1 MTAHEQTMSPAH
13 ARQAQMTR
21 ALQRAYALNWE
32 WIAYGLLLAL
42 AVLTRFLEL
51 GARVMSHDESLH
63 TYYSWR
69 LFEFGE
75 FSHTPLMHGPLLF
88 HMTAFFYYLF
98 GDSDFT
104 ARMYPAVLGVLIVL
118 FPILYRRWLGRV
130 GAVIAA
136 AGLLISPQILYH
148 ARYIRHD
155 TPVIFFA
162 LLMLYAILQYVD
174 GEKPRQG
181 RWMALLAFALIGM
194 LASKEVAFIYI
205 AIFGTFFALY
215 WLLRVVQD
223 VGIARRPQ
231 ANADAD
237 WHAPFFQRALG
248 HVLILLATVA
258 LLWPLSV
265 FARQMLLSTVWI
277 PSPLWIAAPLMVLVY
292 LPLGVVGPLLGRW
305 NAAAALMRALGNG
318 RSAFYVLMAGVIL
331 GAIMALWV
339 TCVLDVIKPAD
350 VWQPVSVQS
359 VDDMTH
365 GADATKEYAERVQTD
380 WTMAAHLATWVT
392 LPALVLIFLV
402 FITAVL
408 RYPGTMPLPWRTL
421 LLILLIALITTA
433 LLVLFERRSFV
444 EQGSNQPFAANP
456 NAAQVAGTGQYDNT
470 WIWLSWAIGLVI
482 TAGVVAS
489 RLFTRWWDFLN
500 RQPMFD
506 VLIVIGTLILPWAAA
521 YPLYRA
527 GYDLENYNADTL
539 AGRATIEAAAKV
551 ILPFVAISASLG
563 LSWNWKRWLPAAA
576 IFLGLFT
583 FFFTT
588 VFSNQYG
595 LVTGMIGSLGYWL
608 EQQGV
613 RRGSQPQYY
622 YLLTQLPVYEFLP
635 MLGAMGAGV
644 LGLARL
650 WDWRRERTRAALS
663 AAQAAE
669 FAASAEQR
677 DMPPEVRDVP
687 PGAADATL
695 VAEGQRTAELP
706 MPEAA
711 EAVSRGLPARLL
723 RPYDSAEEAT
733 FRAADPEWL
742 GAFPFLAL
750 VGYWAVLITLALTLA
765 GEKMP
770 WLTTHLTLPMIL
782 LTGWLGGQIVGGLH
796 RRTLREGGWLVL
808 LLTPVGVVALAHVLL
823 AFWGDAPPFA
833 GRTADL
839 LTATGTWFGALIVVG
854 GVAWLLWR
862 TVRRVGAGQT
872 GRLALISALLVLAL
886 LTARVAYLATYINA
900 DYPTEYL
907 VYAHAGP
914 AVKTVMAEVDRI
926 AEITNEG
933 YDMRIAFNDEA
944 SWPFTWYF
952 RHYSNYGY
960 FAGEVNSTT
969 AGTLEGARVVVVSCN
984 TTEKIDAIRRILGSR
999 YYEFSYFRLWWPM
1012 QEYFNL
1018 NYQRVA
1024 NVFSLDDANIAAPYY
1039 RQGMWDI
1046 WWNRDYS
1053 TYAQAM
1059 CIEAKQFRC
1068 EGEAAQAQSDEER
1081 EQLFDTCTQAVVAEC
1096 RDDDR
1101 FELNN
1106 WPVSDRLYV
1115 FVDKSIAAQVW
1126 DAGVGSATV
1135 DIREPKYPEDDV
1147 YQDLQ
1152 TERILGANS
1161 NLAGPRGIAVDA
1173 DGLLYIADTDH
1184 NRIAVLDA
1192 DGNLLRTIGEPAVAP
1207 SGAALRQPWGVDV
1220 DDEFVYVADTWNNRV
1235 VIFTKTG
1242 DFVRAWGQEGVPDTD
1257 FSAEAMWGPR
1267 DIKLGPDGN
1276 LYVADTG
1283 GKRIRVYTPE
1293 GIWLRDIGSEGAG
1306 FGHVDEP
1313 VGLAF
1318 NPVSGELYVAEAW
1331 NQRITAFDL
1340 TGAPLRT
1347 FEVNM
1352 WFDNRESFNRPYL
1365 AVSPDGSLIFVSDMD
1380 DRQRVVA
1387 YNLDGEPVIAFN
1399 QPDDLEAGVL
1409 GLRSPAG
1416 LATDAEGRL
1425 YVVDADQAR
1434 VYVFPPLGVAGQ
1446 VAPVPADGAANVPP
1460 PALDEGA
1467 AGAPAPEESEP
1478 LGELPS
1484 ADAPPLAAGS
1494 PNADWSPVRREIAG
1508 MAAVYVPSGCFY
1520 AGALALGEPPD
1531 ADGKE
1536 LCVSSFWV
1544 SATEVTNAQ
1553 YARCVAEG
1561 ACSPPADHIY
1571 YDDPVLASAPVV
1583 GLTWEQAQAF
1593 ADWVGGTL
1601 PTEAQW
1607 EYAARGPESW
1617 PYPWGTD
1624 EPSCELAN
1632 YRGCGGLLPVG
1643 GVERVAGRSWVGAAD
1658 MAGSVW
1664 EWTADWFAAA
1674 LYADAEAGALDPAG
1688 PSSGS
1693 GRTVRGGSWN
1703 DSAPRV
1709 HVAYREARE
1718 LGQGYPIVG
1727 LRVVWPPDAYEG
1739 E

>member
-1 MTAHEQTMSPAH
+1 MTAHEQTTTSAH
-13 ARQAQMTR
+13 APQTQLVR
-21 ALQRAYALNWE
+21 ALQRAYTLNWE
-32 WIAYGLLLAL
+32 WIAYGLLFVA

-130 GAVIAA
+130 GAVIASV
-136 AGLLISPQILYH
+136 GLLISPQILYH

-162 LLMLYAILQYVD
+162 LLMLYAIVQYVD
-174 GEKPRQG
+174 GERPRQA
-181 RWMALLAFALIGM
+181 RWIALLAFALIGM

-223 VGIARRPQ
+223 IGIARRPD
-231 ANADAD
+231 AADTDAAA
-237 WHAPFFQRALG
+237 WHAPLVQRALG
-248 HVLILLATVA
+248 HALIALAVIA
-258 LLWPLSV
+258 FVWPLSV
-265 FARQMLLSTVWI
+265 FIRQLLLSTLWI
-277 PSPLWIAAPLMVLVY
+277 PSPLWIAVPLMVLIY

-305 NAAAALMRALGNG
+305 DAAAALMRALGNG

-331 GAIMALWV
+331 GAIMALWAA
-339 TCVLDVIKPAD
+339 CVLDVIKPSD
-350 VWQPVSVQS
+350 VWQPTVVQS
-359 VDDMTH
+359 ADDQMH
-365 GADATKEYAERVQTD
+365 GVDATKEYAERVQTD
-380 WTMAAHLATWVT
+380 WAMAAHLATWVT

-408 RYPGTMPLPWRTL
+408 RYPGSMPLPWRTV
-421 LLILLIALITTA
+421 LLILLIALITSA

-444 EQGSNQPFAANP
+444 EQGGSQPFAANP
-456 NAAQVAGTGQYDNT
+456 NAAQAAGTGQYDNT
-470 WIWLSWAIGLVI
+470 WIWLSWAVGLAI

-489 RLFTRWWDFLN
+489 RLLTNWWTFLN

-551 ILPFVAISASLG
+551 IVPFLAVSASLG

-576 IFLGLFT
+576 IFLGVFV

-635 MLGAMGAGV
+635 LLGAMAAGV

-669 FAASAEQR
+669 IAAAAEQR
-677 DMPPEVRDVP
+677 DVPPDVRDVP
-687 PGAADATL
+687 PGAADATV
-695 VAEGQRTAELP
+695 VASGRRTAELP
-706 MPEAA
+706 ASEFPAA
-711 EAVSRGLPARLL
+711 QHSLSARLL
-723 RPYDSAEEAT
+723 RPYDPAEEAAR
-733 FRAADPEWL
+733 RAADPEWL

-750 VGYWAVLITLALTLA
+750 VGYWAILITLALTLA

-782 LTGWLGGQIVGGLH
+782 LTGWLGGQLVEGV
-796 RRTLREGGWLVL
+796 RRESLRAGWLVL
-808 LLTPVGVVALAHVLL
+808 FLTPVGVVALAHVLL
-823 AFWGDAPPFA
+823 GAWGDRPPFT
-833 GRTADL
+833 GRTSDM
-839 LTATGTWFGALIVVG
+839 LTATGTWFGALLIAG
-854 GVAWLLWR
+854 GVAWWLWR
-862 TVRRVGAGQT
+862 VARRVGVGQA
-872 GRLALISALLVLAL
+872 GRLVALSALLVLAL

-900 DYPTEYL
+900 DYPTEFL

-926 AEITNEG
+926 ATITNEG
-933 YDMRIAFNDEA
+933 YDMRVAFDDES

-952 RHYSNYGY
+952 RHYSNYGF
-960 FAGEVNSTT
+960 FAGE
-969 AGTLEGARVVVVSCN
+969 AGSVTPATLEGARVVVVGS
-984 TTEKIDAIRRILGSR
+984 KKVGDVRRILGDR

-1024 NVFSLDDANIAAPYY
+1024 NVFSLDDENIAAPYY

-1046 WWNRDYS
+1046 WWSRDYS

-1059 CIEAKQFRC
+1059 CIESKQFRC

-1081 EQLFDTCTQAVVAEC
+1081 EQLFSTCARAVVAEC
-1096 RDDDR
+1096 RNDDR
-1101 FELNN
+1101 FDVNN
-1106 WPVSDRLYV
+1106 WPVSDRMYV
-1115 FVDKSIAAQVW
+1115 FVDKSVAAQVW

-1147 YQDLQ
+1147 YQDRQ
-1152 TERILGANS
+1152 AERILGAGAD
-1161 NLAGPRGIAVDA
+1161 LLGPRGVAVDA
-1173 DGLLYIADTDH
+1173 DGLLYVADTDH
-1184 NRIAVLDA
+1184 NRVVVLNGA
-1192 DGNLLRTIGEPAVAP
+1192 GELVRTIGDPANVPAP
-1207 SGAALRQPWGVDV
+1207 QALRQPWGLDV

-1235 VIFTKTG
+1235 VIFTKAG
-1242 DFVRAWGQEGVPDTD
+1242 EFVRAWGHEGVPDVD
-1257 FSAEAMWGPR
+1257 PSAEAMWGPR
-1267 DIKLGPDGN
+1267 DLKLGPDGN
-1276 LYVADTG
+1276 IYVADTG

-1293 GIWLRDIGSEGAG
+1293 GVWLRDIGSGGAG
-1306 FGHVDEP
+1306 FGQVDEP

-1352 WFDNRESFNRPYL
+1352 WFHNRESFNRPYL
-1365 AVSPDGSLIFVSDMD
+1365 AVSPDGTLIFVSDMD

-1387 YNLDGEPVIAFN
+1387 YNLDGVPVIAFN

-1416 LATDAEGRL
+1416 LATDVLGRL
-1425 YVVDADQAR
+1425 YVVDAEQAR
-1434 VYVFPPLGVAGQ
+1434 VYVFPPLDVTGQ
-1446 VAPVPADGAANVPP
+1446 VAPLPPQEASPQEGGDAPPADELA
-1460 PALDEGA
+1460 
-1467 AGAPAPEESEP
+1467 P
-1478 LGELPS
+1478 LGALPS
-1484 ADAPPLAAGS
+1484 GDAPPLAAGAS
-1494 PNADWSPVRREIAG
+1494 NADWSPVRRKIAG
-1508 MAAVYVPSGCFY
+1508 LAAVYVPDGCYY
-1520 AGALALGEPPD
+1520 AGALAMDASPS

-1536 LCVSSFWV
+1536 LCVSAFWLA
-1544 SATEVTNAQ
+1544 ATEVTNAQ

-1561 ACSPPADHIY
+1561 ACSPPADRIY
-1571 YDDPVLASAPVV
+1571 YDDPTLANAPVV
-1583 GLTWEQAQAF
+1583 GITWEQAQAF
-1593 ADWVGGTL
+1593 ADWAGGAL
-1601 PTEAQW
+1601 PSEAQW

-1617 PYPWGTD
+1617 PYPWGAD

-1632 YRGCGGLLPVG
+1632 YRGCGGLQPVG
-1643 GVERVAGRSWVGAAD
+1643 GRSAGRSWVGALD

-1664 EWTADWFAAA
+1664 EWTADWFTAA
-1674 LYADAEAGALDPAG
+1674 LYADAAAGALDPAG
-1688 PSSGS
+1688 PPSGS
-1693 GRTVRGGSWN
+1693 GRTVRGGSW
-1703 DSAPRV
+1703 DDPAPRV
-1709 HVAYREARE
+1709 HTAYREARE
-1718 LGQGYPIVG
+1718 PSQGYPTVG
-1727 LRVVWPPDAYEG
+1727 LRVVWPPGAYEG